1 MELLLVH
8 SEYFSKL
15 TALGFG
21 TTALPG
27 MAIANPANHGYIN
40 YIVAHVIALA
50 IGFVATAI
58 IGKMWTTV
66 NKAETIEE
74 ETNSQMTEKKQ
85 KQKMLWKVF
94 SMHRQK
100 VK

>member
-1 MELLLVH
+1 
-8 SEYFSKL
+8 
-15 TALGFG
+15 
-21 TTALPG
+21 

-74 ETNSQMTEKKQ
+74 ETNSTDDGKKQ

-94 SMHRQK
+94 SMHLQK

>member
-1 MELLLVH
+1 
-8 SEYFSKL
+8 
-15 TALGFG
+15 
-21 TTALPG
+21 

-74 ETNSQMTEKKQ
+74 ETNSTDDGKKAEA
-85 KQKMLWKVF
+85 KDVVESIFYAL
-94 SMHRQK
+94 SRR
-100 VK
+100 